1 MPKTKSGSSILRNQ
15 AIGFSVII
23 LLTWVAEIVRL
34 PNLLYGDPT
43 EFHWLRVSMRTLLIG
58 GIWLWMHLATRR
70 LLKRLHHLEEFM
82 LVCSW
87 CRKVGQ
93 EGEWLTL
100 EQYVGSH
107 YDTQTSHGVCP
118 QCAQKARDRLAQ
130 QLKEAGSNSA
140 A

>member
-1 MPKTKSGSSILRNQ
+1 MPQNKSGSSILRNQ
-15 AIGFSVII
+15 TIGFSVII
-23 LLTWVAEIVRL
+23 TLTWVAEIVRL
-34 PNLLYGDPT
+34 PHILYGDPV
-43 EFHWLRVSMRTLLIG
+43 EFHWPRVLMRTLLIG
-58 GIWLWMHLATRR
+58 GIWLWVHLATRK
-70 LLKRLHHLEEFM
+70 LLKRLRHLEEFM

-118 QCAQKARDRLAQ
+118 ECAQKARERLAQ
-130 QLKEAGSNSA
+130 QIKEAGVSA
-140 A
+140 G